1 VRAER
6 EAVDLFK
13 YLKLIF
19 VITDT
24 VAVIMMRPS
33 GQLLMRKALAGE
45 VRARLV
51 RPCPVN
57 LTLRGHQR
65 SLSMRR
71 QSSDSSYASVPPAVV
86 RAVPF
91 SCQVCSM
98 STARSTSSSSTLGN
112 SSTSGHAAQQTAGSA
127 SMAMARTLEHSV
139 EHYADTSRLISERQ
153 AELQKQWPRAPEQWA
168 LSPGAFG
175 IQQQQQQQQVQ
186 QQQVQRPEPPP
197 LIAPLQP
204 QHALDAMDEITR
216 KHALLREQFEIE
228 ERTVQE
234 AAEKYKTLVETMA
247 RQGRAGSMKPMQRE
261 LAGWFEPL
269 CKAID
274 AEQGKVWAN
283 VSGKGRLLYGP
294 LLVLLQPDKLAVMVI
309 HETVNMCLKCGN
321 AGVPTGPLCL
331 HLADAIQA
339 EVNVLKLQKKFGGQ
353 AHVMLRGSA
362 RRHVREVRYNCCFV
376 MWSMLVYNS
385 VCFDGKAVYSVQIVA
400 STV

>member
-1 VRAER
+1 
-6 EAVDLFK
+6 
-13 YLKLIF
+13 
-19 VITDT
+19 
-24 VAVIMMRPS
+24 
-33 GQLLMRKALAGE
+33 
-45 VRARLV
+45 
-51 RPCPVN
+51 
-57 LTLRGHQR
+57 
-65 SLSMRR
+65 
-71 QSSDSSYASVPPAVV
+71 
-86 RAVPF
+86 
-91 SCQVCSM
+91 
-98 STARSTSSSSTLGN
+98 
-112 SSTSGHAAQQTAGSA
+112 
-127 SMAMARTLEHSV
+127 MAMARTLEHSV
-139 EHYADTSRLISERQ
+139 EHYAETSRSISQRQ
-153 AELQKQWPRAPEQWA
+153 AELQEQWPRPPEQWA
-168 LSPGAFG
+168 FSPEAFG
-175 IQQQQQQQQVQ
+175 IQQQQQQQQQVQ
-186 QQQVQRPEPPP
+186 QPEPPP

-204 QHALDAMDEITR
+204 QHALDAMDEISR

-234 AAEKYKTLVETMA
+234 AAEKYKALVETMA

-362 RRHVREVRYNCCFV
+362 RRHVREVRHNV
-376 MWSMLVYNS
+376 QLLVCD
-385 VCFDGKAVYSVQIVA
+385 V
-400 STV
+400 